1 MLTGVEQ
8 GMIIEIYDYT
18 GRKISFQLSI
28 NIYNQPNGVYLIR
41 ILSKS
46 GKLVSQVKVVKVQ

>member
-1 MLTGVEQ
+1 
-8 GMIIEIYDYT
+8 MIIEIYDYT